1 MRRLGVLG
9 LVLATALS
17 ACSSLESAIGDQ
29 LAIESDGTTTTTT
42 ELAQPNDTTPEAEAA
57 TTTEP
62 PAEGGEQA
70 ESTTPTPPEPPVFSG
85 PLTVNVLNTYPH
97 DATAYAEGMEVS
109 QGYLVESTGLYGSS
123 SRRRV
128 VAASGSIVA
137 QVDLEPE
144 IYASGITF
152 HNGTGIQVT
161 RSERIVVL
169 FDVDDLREFDRFTI
183 ESEGWGVCADAETVF
198 LSNGTST
205 LSKRDPMSFIETGSL
220 TVTQDGAP
228 IDKLAELECVGTQV
242 WAVLW
247 PTNQLVQ
254 IGPDGAVTASAD
266 LSSLVPEGL
275 SVEDALAAIAYNE
288 ETGTFFVTGKRWPS
302 VFEVSFSEA

>member
-9 LVLATALS
+9 LALAMALS
-17 ACSSLESAIGDQ
+17 ACSSLESIIGDQ
-29 LAIESDGTTTTTT
+29 SAIESNGTPTTATAVGQPLVTDDANPSTTS
-42 ELAQPNDTTPEAEAA
+42 EA
-57 TTTEP
+57 
-62 PAEGGEQA
+62 PAEGEEQS
-70 ESTTPTPPEPPVFSG
+70 ESTTTDLTEPPVFAG
-85 PLTVNVLNTYPH
+85 PLSVNVLNTYPH
-97 DATAYAEGMEVS
+97 DSTAYAEGMEIS
-109 QGYLVESTGLYGSS
+109 QGYLIESTGLYGSS

-128 VAASGSIVA
+128 DPTSGSVVDK
-137 QVDLEPE
+137 VDLEPE
-144 IYASGITF
+144 LYGSGLTF

-169 FDVDDLREFDRFTI
+169 FDVADLREFDRFTI

-205 LSKRDPMSFIETGSL
+205 LSKRDPMSFLETGSL
-220 TVTQDGAP
+220 AVTQDGAP
-228 IDKLAELECVGTQV
+228 IDKLAELECVGTQI

-254 IGPDGAVTASAD
+254 IGQDGAVTASAD

-288 ETGTFFVTGKRWPS
+288 ETHTFFVTGKRWPS

>member
-17 ACSSLESAIGDQ
+17 ACSSLESIIGDQ
-29 LAIESDGTTTTTT
+29 SAIGSNGTPTTATTV
-42 ELAQPNDTTPEAEAA
+42 AQPIATDNTNPSTTS
-57 TTTEP
+57 EP
-62 PAEGGEQA
+62 PAEGEEQS
-70 ESTTPTPPEPPVFSG
+70 ESTSAAITEPPVFAG
-85 PLTVNVLNTYPH
+85 PLTVKVLNTYPH
-97 DATAYAEGMEVS
+97 DSTAYSEGMEVS
-109 QGYLVESTGLYGSS
+109 EGYLIESTGLYGSS
-123 SRRRV
+123 SRRKV
-128 VAASGSIVA
+128 DPASGSIVSKI
-137 QVDLEPE
+137 DLEPE
-144 IYASGITF
+144 IYGSGLTF

-169 FDVDDLREFDRFTI
+169 FDVADLREFDRFTI

-205 LSKRDPMSFIETGSL
+205 ISKRDPMSFLETGSL

-228 IDKLAELECVGTQV
+228 IDKLAELECVGAQI

-254 IGPDGAVTASAD
+254 IGQDGVVTASAD

-275 SVEDALAAIAYNE
+275 SVEDALAAVAYNE
-288 ETGTFFVTGKRWPS
+288 ETRTFFVTGKRWPS